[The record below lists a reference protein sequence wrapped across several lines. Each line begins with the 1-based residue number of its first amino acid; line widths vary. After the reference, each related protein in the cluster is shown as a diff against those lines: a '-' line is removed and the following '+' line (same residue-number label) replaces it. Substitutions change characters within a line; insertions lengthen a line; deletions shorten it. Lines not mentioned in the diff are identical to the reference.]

1 MLNLVKDELTLSS
14 DSSLLINKNAHLI
27 IKEDTNA
34 SVSLLVNSNEDV
46 NITIDVKDYAR
57 LSLTIVSLGN
67 IKKYNVTINV
77 FESAY
82 LDVCEANVAEGDIEL
97 NQTTNLV
104 GRYAEV
110 KSYEYISTKGNTNV
124 KGIHLVNHKN
134 SDTVSNTKCVYL
146 TRDESSIVRNITSA
160 IPEKMIN
167 SVSSETIKGVI
178 LGEKSKII
186 AEPILIIGCE
196 DVHAAHGCAIGT
208 LDDNEIYYLMSR
220 GLSKSDA
227 IKMIT
232 SSFIVPVLKHSKD
245 EEYNNTIMSYLE
257 KTIEVA

>member
-1 MLNLVKDELTLSS
+1 MLNLDKSELTLSS
-14 DSSLLINKNAHLI
+14 DSSLIINKDAHI
-27 IKEDTNA
+27 TIKEDTNV
-34 SVSLLVNSNEDV
+34 SVSLLVNSNEDI
-46 NITIDVKDYAR
+46 NITIDVKEYAH
-57 LSLTIVSLGN
+57 LNLTIVSIGS
-67 IKKYNVTINV
+67 IKKYNVNINV

-82 LDVCEANVAEGDIEL
+82 LDIAEANATEGTVEL

-110 KSYEYISTKGNTNV
+110 KSYEYISTDKNTQV
-124 KGIHLVNHKN
+124 TGIHLVNHKN
-134 SDTVSNTKCVYL
+134 TDTVSNTKCVYL
-146 TRDESSIVRNITSA
+146 TRDESSIIRNISSA
-160 IPEKMIN
+160 IRENMTN

>member
-1 MLNLVKDELTLSS
+1 MLNINANELTLSS
-14 DSSLLINKNAHLI
+14 DSSLTINKDTHI
-27 IKEDTNA
+27 IIDKDTKIN
-34 SVSLLVNSNEDV
+34 VSLLVNSESDINL
-46 NITIDVKDYAR
+46 TIDVKEYAS
-57 LSLTIVSLGN
+57 LSLTIVSIGH

-82 LDVCEANVAEGDIEL
+82 LDIAEANAAEGNVEL
-97 NQTTNLV
+97 NQTTNLL
-104 GRYAEV
+104 GRFAEV
-110 KSYEYISTKGNTNV
+110 KSYEYISTDKDTNV
-124 KGIHLVNHKN
+124 TGIHLVNHKN
-134 SDTVSNTKCVYL
+134 TDTVSNTKCVYL
-146 TRDESSIVRNITSA
+146 TRDESSIVRNISSA
-160 IPEKMIN
+160 IRENMTN
-167 SVSSETIKGVI
+167 ANSSETIKGVI
-178 LGEKSKII
+178 LGEKSKIV

-196 DVHAAHGCAIGT
+196 DVHASHGCAIGT

>member
-1 MLNLVKDELTLSS
+1 MLSINANELTLSS
-14 DSSLLINKNAHLI
+14 DSSLTINKDTHI
-27 IKEDTNA
+27 IVNEDTNIN
-34 SVSLLVNSNEDV
+34 VSLLVNSNENID
-46 NITIDVKDYAR
+46 ITIDVKDYAH
-57 LSLTIVSLGN
+57 LNLTIISIGS

-77 FESAY
+77 YESAY
-82 LDVCEANVAEGDIEL
+82 LDIAEANATEGTVEL
-97 NQTTNLV
+97 NQTTNLL

-110 KSYEYISTKGNTNV
+110 KSYEYISTNKDTKV
-124 KGIHLVNHKN
+124 TGIHLVNHKN
-134 SDTVSNTKCVYL
+134 TDTVSNTKCVYL
-146 TRDESSIVRNITSA
+146 TRDDSSVVRNISSA
-160 IPEKMIN
+160 IGKDMTN

-232 SSFIVPVLKHSKD
+232 SSFIVPVIKHSKD
-245 EEYNNTIMSYLE
+245 EEFNKQIMSYLE

>member
-1 MLNLVKDELTLSS
+1 
-14 DSSLLINKNAHLI
+14 
-27 IKEDTNA
+27 
-34 SVSLLVNSNEDV
+34 
-46 NITIDVKDYAR
+46 
-57 LSLTIVSLGN
+57 
-67 IKKYNVTINV
+67 
-77 FESAY
+77 
-82 LDVCEANVAEGDIEL
+82 
-97 NQTTNLV
+97 
-104 GRYAEV
+104 
-110 KSYEYISTKGNTNV
+110 
-124 KGIHLVNHKN
+124 
-134 SDTVSNTKCVYL
+134 
-146 TRDESSIVRNITSA
+146 
-160 IPEKMIN
+160 MIN

-178 LGEKSKII
+178 LGEKSRII

-227 IKMIT
+227 IKMII